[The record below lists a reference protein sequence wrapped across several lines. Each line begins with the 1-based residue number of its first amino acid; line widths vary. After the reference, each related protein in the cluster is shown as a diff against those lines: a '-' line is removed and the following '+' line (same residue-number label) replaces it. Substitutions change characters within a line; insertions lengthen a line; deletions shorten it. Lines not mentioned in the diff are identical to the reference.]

1 VSTNRP
7 PVEDRLEERLEE
19 RLEDRLVGQAHPP
32 GSAEEIAATYLRSA
46 AGHRPPGPVALARVG
61 ARLDASTAEPTASRL
76 RWKTILVLVTL
87 SAGVGGATGAAV
99 WVAMPIL
106 KRTRPVPVSPAA
118 APLESRVRVRRARQ
132 RPTLDEPETVA
143 SVTPPLEAP
152 GPMLGPEPMP
162 VPAAA
167 ASTTGAVS
175 GPPSPAV
182 VTGPATGPHWPGI
195 EPARVSKKLA
205 RVESPAR
212 PAIPISAGTQPAP
225 EIAQEARL
233 LGRALQSLHHDHD
246 PRAALAALD
255 DHAAR
260 FPSSVFGPEADIT
273 RVDAL
278 LALDRRQSA
287 LVVLDRLQIP
297 DTTRGRELVVVRAEL
312 RVGAKRYAEAI
323 ADFTRTLAGGDALS
337 ERALHGR
344 IACYLATGKEA
355 LARADLRD
363 YLTRF
368 PSGRFAPG
376 VRRSLGEIDRRP

>member
-7 PVEDRLEERLEE
+7 PI
-19 RLEDRLVGQAHPP
+19 EDRLVDRLIGQAHPP
-32 GSAEEIAATYLRSA
+32 GSAEEIAATYLSSA
-46 AGHRPPGPVALARVG
+46 ARHRLPGPVALARVG

-106 KRTRPVPVSPAA
+106 KRTRTVPVPPAA
-118 APLESRVRVRRARQ
+118 AVLEPHVRVRRPRQ
-132 RPTLDEPETVA
+132 RPTLGEPETVVA
-143 SVTPPLEAP
+143 SETPPLGDS

-167 ASTTGAVS
+167 STTGTVS
-175 GPPSPAV
+175 GPPSPAEA
-182 VTGPATGPHWPGI
+182 TGPATGTPWPGI
-195 EPARVSKKLA
+195 ERARVSKKLA
-205 RVESPAR
+205 LVEPPAR
-212 PAIPISAGTQPAP
+212 TAIQISAGTQPAP

-260 FPSSVFGPEADIT
+260 FPSGVFGPEADIT

-287 LVVLDRLQIP
+287 LVVLDRLEIP

-312 RVGAKRYAEAI
+312 RVGARRYAEAI

-344 IACYLATGKEA
+344 IACYLATGNET

-368 PSGRFAPG
+368 PAGRFAPG
-376 VRRSLGEIDRRP
+376 VRRSLGEIDGRP